1 MRLLNSSFPS
11 LFFLCVSVPL
21 CFVSFFHRQ
30 RRSLVRWPLQRQL
43 LVPVLSVVVAAIVAS
58 SALTAYLAAGWAAQR
73 QEENLK
79 RVVHTLTDA
88 GFPLTEPVLSKMSGL
103 SGADF
108 VVFDGAGNL
117 LAATISPQ
125 AGSLAALRRL
135 PPQSR
140 DTTIWDQPRLELAD
154 RDYLAARLLL
164 DDARTGD
171 SSLSLVV
178 LYPADR
184 HWTAHRQ
191 VILAPLVVGACAAIV
206 VGIVVTI
213 LARRVVQPIQSLR
226 GRALAISAGDFQQ
239 QPLPARNDEIRDLA
253 QSINEMAERLERYA
267 EQVRQNE
274 RLANARPIGR
284 RIGASVTQLR
294 HRSTHGAG
302 PAPPAMQ
309 RRRTGRSPAR
319 RRKAVEAHGIVL
331 AALSATGPIA
341 TGNPPTNQLASHR
354 GRRGAAG
361 STRCEARESRFRRSA
376 SRSTGRNPGRSRRF
390 AAIAH
395 QLIVERHRS
404 RTSEFRRPAARR
416 GRGVRHD
423 RWPGR
428 ADDQGLGSRAGP
440 DVEPRMF
447 EPFVTEK
454 PDGTGLGLSMAREI
468 AVEHG
473 GSIRWQREAGMTCF
487 VVQLPTTHREEQH
500 GSIACC
506 R

>member
-1 MRLLNSSFPS
+1 M
-11 LFFLCVSVPL
+11 
-21 CFVSFFHRQ
+21 
-30 RRSLVRWPLQRQL
+30 
-43 LVPVLSVVVAAIVAS
+43 LSVVVAAIVAS
-58 SALTAYLAAGWAAQR
+58 SALTAYLAAGWAARR

-79 RVVHTLTDA
+79 RVVHTLTDT

-108 VVFDGAGNL
+108 VVFDGSGEM
-117 LAATISPQ
+117 LAATIAPHVE
-125 AGSLAALRRL
+125 SLTALRRL

-164 DDARTGD
+164 DDARNQE

-184 HWTAHRQ
+184 RWGAHSQ

-206 VGIVVTI
+206 VAVVVTM
-213 LARRVVQPIQSLR
+213 LARRVVQPIQTLR

-239 QPLPARNDEIRDLA
+239 QPLPERNDEIRDLA
-253 QSINEMAERLERYA
+253 QSMNEMAERLVRYA

-274 RLANARPIGR
+274 RLRTLGQLGGGLAH
-284 RIGASVTQLR
+284 QLR
-294 HRSTHGAG
+294 NFATGARMALDLHRRQCAAGPEDESLVVAGRQLKLMESYLQRFLRLGQSRPVSRVPTTWQAVVEDVVPLVQPALRHAKVNFDVSLPSAPVEIVGDSDGLQQMLINLLLNAIEAARLNDPGQRRVALQVHWSDDGQAVLAIKDSGAG
-302 PAPPAMQ
+302 PAA
-309 RRRTGRSPAR
+309 
-319 RRKAVEAHGIVL
+319 
-331 AALSATGPIA
+331 
-341 TGNPPTNQLASHR
+341 
-354 GRRGAAG
+354 
-361 STRCEARESRFRRSA
+361 
-376 SRSTGRNPGRSRRF
+376 
-390 AAIAH
+390 
-395 QLIVERHRS
+395 
-404 RTSEFRRPAARR
+404 
-416 GRGVRHD
+416 
-423 RWPGR
+423 
-428 ADDQGLGSRAGP
+428 

-473 GSIRWQREAGMTCF
+473 GTLTWRREDGMTCF
-487 VVQLPTTHREEQH
+487 VVQLPTTHREEPH
-500 GSIACC
+500 GAIACY